1 MVLCVP
7 KNRDGEVFT
16 FRQIMDVTCGKF
28 YEDTNDDDPV
38 MQNLEKQANEMIDDT
53 LPPEKIRENIDVNEL
68 QKAQYEHLQ
77 GKLNKL
83 AETMKKDSSIENK
96 TE

>member
-28 YEDTNDDDPV
+28 YEDTDDDNPALA
-38 MQNLEKQANEMIDDT
+38 NIEKQAIEMIDDT
-53 LPPEKIRENIDVNEL
+53 LPPDKARDSIDVKEI

-77 GKLNKL
+77 NKLNKL
-83 AETMKKDSSIENK
+83 SETIKNDSSSEN
-96 TE
+96 ESE